1 CEDSNGGSGTGG
13 TLDTSSLG
21 AHSYTVTATS
31 KDGQSATATISYTV
45 AAPPTVAIGSPA
57 DNQTYSQGQSVT
69 TSFVCS
75 DSTDGPGISSCED
88 SNGGSG
94 TGGTLDTSSLGA
106 HSYTVTATSKDG
118 QSATATIS
126 YTVAAPPTV
135 AIGSPADNQTYS
147 QGQVVATSFSCSE
160 AANGPGLS
168 SCTDATATPSP
179 GTLDTSTLGTHS
191 YTVTATSKDGQTGTA
206 TIHYTVV
213 GPPTASIGS
222 PAETQ
227 TYNLNQAVSTSFS
240 CADATGVPGIA
251 SCTDS

>member
-21 AHSYTVTATS
+21 AHRYNVTATS
-31 KDGQSATATISYTV
+31 KDGQSATATISYTD
-45 AAPPTVAIGSPA
+45 AGPPTVAIGSPA

-147 QGQVVATSFSCSE
+147 QGQSVTTSFVCSDSTD
-160 AANGPGLS
+160 GPGIS
-168 SCTDATATPSP
+168 SCEDSNGGSGTG
-179 GTLDTSTLGTHS
+179 GTLDTATLGTHS
-191 YTVTATSKDGQTGTA
+191 HPVTATSKDGQTGTP
-206 TIHYTVV
+206 TIPYPVA

-222 PAETQ
+222 PADNQ
-227 TYNLNQAVSTSFS
+227 T
-240 CADATGVPGIA
+240 
-251 SCTDS
+251 